1 MRLMPPGA
9 KEYRIV
15 ASMGAVMV
23 VTQALA
29 LLLAFPFKNAGFQ
42 AFEDPS
48 DPINPIM
55 YLAAILLFSGVILL
69 IVKLG
74 RKNIIRALILFAT
87 WAVLVDVF
95 LLGFAY
101 LFYYWFG
108 IEHIVDGFGL
118 WELSFAFA
126 ALMASGFTYMLVV
139 NPEWYVVNFVGIL
152 VGAGV
157 ASILGISLWILPM
170 LILLIALAIYDAIS
184 VYKTKH
190 MISLADAVTE
200 QHLPVLMVFPKDEGY
215 SFKEQKGIKADLD
228 SGKEREAMFI
238 GLGDIVI
245 PGALV
250 VSAFANLPWDGAG
263 FIGKPLVVAI
273 GTIVGI
279 LVGFYFLM
287 RYVLKGNPQAGLPLL
302 NGGAIIGYAIT
313 YLLAYGDLTF
323 GIVW

>member
-1 MRLMPPGA
+1 MPPGA
-9 KEYRIV
+9 KEYGTV
-15 ASMGAVMV
+15 AKMGAVMV

-42 AFEDPS
+42 AFEDPG
-48 DPINPIM
+48 DPMNPFL
-55 YLAAILLFSGVILL
+55 YLAAIMLFTGMILL

-74 RKNIIRALILFAT
+74 KKGIIKALILFAT
-87 WAVLVDVF
+87 WAVLLDVF
-95 LLGFAY
+95 MLGFAY

-108 IEHIVDGFGL
+108 IDYIVPGFGL
-118 WELSFAFA
+118 WELSFVFA
-126 ALMASGFTYMLVV
+126 AMLSSAITYALVIF
-139 NPEWYVVNFVGIL
+139 PEWYVVNGVGIL

-170 LILLIALAIYDAIS
+170 LILLIALAVYDAIS

-200 QHLPVLMVFPKDEGY
+200 QHLPVLMVFPKDENY
-215 SFKEQKGIKADLD
+215 TFMEQKGIKQEID

-250 VSAFANLPWDGAG
+250 VSAFVNLPWDGDGILA
-263 FIGKPLVVAI
+263 KPLLVAI
-273 GTIVGI
+273 GTMAGI
-279 LVGFYFLM
+279 LVGFSMLM

-302 NGGAIIGYAIT
+302 NGGAIAGYALS
-313 YLLAYGDLTF
+313 YVLAYGTFTF
-323 GIVW
+323 GISW

>member
-1 MRLMPPGA
+1 MPAGS
-9 KEYRIV
+9 KEYRTV
-15 ASMGAVMV
+15 ATMGAVMV
-23 VTQALA
+23 ATQLLA
-29 LLLAFPFKNAGFQ
+29 LVVATPFKDAGFQ

-48 DPINPIM
+48 DPMNPII
-55 YLAAILLFSGVILL
+55 YLVAIILFSALILV

-74 RKNIIRALILFAT
+74 KKNIVKAIILFAT
-87 WAVLVDVF
+87 WAVILDVF
-95 LLGFAY
+95 LIVFANA
-101 LFYYWFG
+101 LFYGLSVEAW
-108 IEHIVDGFGL
+108 L
-118 WELSFAFA
+118 WEISFVLA
-126 ALMASGFTYMLVV
+126 AIVASAITYVLYV
-139 NPEWYVVNFVGIL
+139 NPEWYVVNAVGML

-215 SFKEQKGIKADLD
+215 SFKDQKGIKADID
-228 SGKEREAMFI
+228 QGKEREAMFI

-250 VSAFANLPWDGAG
+250 VSAFINLPLGDLGGISKPLLVAVGTMVGIIAG
-263 FIGKPLVVAI
+263 FSV
-273 GTIVGI
+273 
-279 LVGFYFLM
+279 LM

-302 NGGAIIGYAIT
+302 NGGAIIGYVVSYAII
-313 YLLAYGDLTF
+313 YQNMTF
-323 GIVW
+323 GIV

>member
-1 MRLMPPGA
+1 MPA
-9 KEYRIV
+9 ASKERRTV

-23 VTQALA
+23 FTQALA
-29 LLLAFPFKNAGFQ
+29 LMLAFPFRSAGFQ

-48 DPINPIM
+48 DPMNPFI
-55 YLAAILLFSGVILL
+55 YLAAILLFSALILL

-74 RKNIIRALILFAT
+74 KKNIIKAIILFAT
-87 WAVLVDVF
+87 WAVLLDVF

-101 LFYYWFG
+101 LFFYWFG
-108 IEHIVDGFGL
+108 IARIVEGFGL
-118 WELSFAFA
+118 WELSFVFA
-126 ALMASGFTYMLVV
+126 AMLATALTYALYIF
-139 NPEWYVVNFVGIL
+139 PEWYVVNGVGIL

-170 LILLIALAIYDAIS
+170 VILLVALAIYDAIS

-200 QHLPVLMVFPKDEGY
+200 EHLPVLMVFPKDEGY
-215 SFKEQKGIKADLD
+215 SFTRQKGVKKDIDD
-228 SGKEREAMFI
+228 GREREAMFI

-250 VSAFANLPWDGAG
+250 VSAFVNLPWEMAG
-263 FIGKPLVVAI
+263 PLSKPALVAI
-273 GTIVGI
+273 GTMAGI
-279 LVGFYFLM
+279 MVGFSILM

-302 NGGAIIGYAIT
+302 NGGALIGFAVS
-313 YLLAYGDLTF
+313 YLLVYQNLTL
-323 GIVW
+323 GMV